1 MKLMSLNL
9 EGNPIASVEH
19 YRRIVHHHIPQLEV
33 LDDEDISSE
42 DREAVIIC
50 VGGLGDVSVTPHGSS
65 RSTLHVPS
73 G

>member
-9 EGNPIASVEH
+9 EGNPIASVGH

-42 DREAVIIC
+42 DREAVITA
-50 VGGLGDVSVTPHGSS
+50 LGCFVMC
-65 RSTLHVPS
+65 R
-73 G
+73 